1 MQEDGEPMPQGTII
15 VEVKQADRPL
25 PVAYAQVTITSQE
38 TGDTYSLVTDIS
50 GKTTVLTV
58 PAPPR
63 EASLRPESAQSAFSR
78 YTVAVTA
85 DGFAPVRI
93 VGVQVFPDIES
104 IVPVRM
110 TSSSVAASIPVF
122 APRSIMAMMQVDTEE
137 TVIEIPEP
145 AVLQPTPRNPV
156 GPPDLRAAQAFSPLS
171 APIQSPF
178 SAPVFSD
185 FTMAAAPVLAQD
197 TRVFRTVYIPEAITV
212 HLGAPGA
219 SARNVTVPFVDYIKN
234 VASSEIFPTWPE
246 NALRSNI
253 HAQVGFALNRV
264 FTEWYP
270 SRGYNFNITNT
281 TAYDQA
287 FVEGRNIYGN
297 ISELVDEIFNVYPRR
312 EGRLE
317 PLFSAFCNGSTTTC
331 NGLSQW
337 GTVTLADRGYKPLEM
352 LQYYY
357 GDDVELVE
365 TDNIRGIT
373 ASYPGYL
380 LRRGSQNEY
389 VRALQRQLLRIRRD
403 YPAIPAISS
412 ATGYFGPETEAAVR
426 AFQQIFNLSSDG
438 IVGPTTWYALS
449 RVYTG
454 VTGLGEIE
462 SEGLPL
468 PDTVVPY
475 PGRVLRQGS
484 KGDAVRTLQR
494 YLNDL
499 ASAYGALLPV
509 NADGTFG
516 NQTRNAVLAFQQLFD
531 LTVDGIVGPAT
542 WNKLMQVWDAAY

>member
-15 VEVKQADRPL
+15 VEAKQADRPL
-25 PVAYAQVTITSQE
+25 PVANVQVTVTSQE
-38 TGDTYSLVTDIS
+38 TGETYSLVTDIS
-50 GKTTVLTV
+50 GRTPALTV
-58 PAPPR
+58 PAPPK
-63 EASLRPESAQSAFSR
+63 EASLRPETAQSAFSR
-78 YTVAVTA
+78 YTVAVAA

-110 TSSSVAASIPVF
+110 TPSSASASIPVF

-145 AVLQPTPRNPV
+145 AILQPAPRSPI

-171 APIQSPF
+171 PPIQSPF

-185 FTMAAAPVLAQD
+185 FTMAAIPALAPD
-197 TRVFRTVYIPEAITV
+197 TRVLRTVYIPEAITV

-219 SARNVTVPFVDYIKN
+219 SARNVTVPFTDYIKN

-246 NALRSNI
+246 SALRANI

-287 FVEGRNIYGN
+287 FVDGRNIYGN

-317 PLFSAFCNGSTTTC
+317 PLFSAYCNGSTTTC
-331 NGLSQW
+331 DGLSQW

-389 VRALQRQLLRIRRD
+389 VRALQRQLLRIRQD

-426 AFQQIFNLSSDG
+426 AFQRIFNLSSDG
-438 IVGPTTWYALS
+438 IVGPATWYALS
-449 RVYTG
+449 RVYTS
-454 VTGLGEIE
+454 VTGLSEIE
-462 SEGLPL
+462 GEGLPL
-468 PDTVVPY
+468 PDAVVPY

-509 NADGTFG
+509 SADGIFG
-516 NQTRNAVLAFQQLFD
+516 SQTRNAVLAFQQLFG